1 MIKHLTK
8 SHKLT
13 KQSNKTIK
21 SSYKSSYKT
30 LFEKID
36 KAEVKKDWELTHS
49 YTDAILEKF
58 ISDILQNKYKTKK
71 QIYNMASLINKKVLS
86 KNLVQWFA

>member
-21 SSYKSSYKT
+21 SSYKT

-36 KAEVKKDWELTHS
+36 KFEVKKDWELTHS

-58 ISDILQNKYKTKK
+58 ISEILQNKYKTKK

-86 KNLVQWFA
+86 KNLVQWYA